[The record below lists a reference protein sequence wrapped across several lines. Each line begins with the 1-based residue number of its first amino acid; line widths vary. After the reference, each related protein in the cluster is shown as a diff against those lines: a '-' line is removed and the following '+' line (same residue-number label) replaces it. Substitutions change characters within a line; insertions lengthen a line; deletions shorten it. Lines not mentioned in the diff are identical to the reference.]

1 MISRNTYLRIFSFG
15 AVIFELILLVCCVSP
30 TNREIIT
37 RHFDAEQKSPLAAVK
52 ISVDYPVSG
61 PQKAIKNIQK
71 DILKNLQAKTTDNS
85 TDLTQILNDNSKQKH
100 KFIAKQNSSDD
111 SIHYQAEL
119 SEIVAQKA
127 ETDNFIT
134 FVYQSYSYDGGAHGS
149 TATKMLT
156 YRKTDGKK
164 INSDI
169 LVPNLPADFKQ
180 LLAQGLKA
188 YFSSFG
194 ENVEIFGEFNLN
206 NLPLPQSEPFL
217 TEQGVGFCYAQY
229 EIAPYSSGQ
238 PAFII
243 PYHLIKPYLSKETL
257 KLIPVYDQNASVL
270 PYNVSL
276 KTL

>member
-1 MISRNTYLRIFSFG
+1 MTNKSIYFRILSFG
-15 AVIFELILLVCCVSP
+15 AVIFELILLVCCVLPS
-30 TNREIIT
+30 NREITI

-61 PQKAIKNIQK
+61 PQKALENIQN
-71 DILKNLQAKTTDNS
+71 DILKNLQAKTTDN
-85 TDLTQILNDNSKQKH
+85 TTNLTQILNENSKQKH
-100 KFIAKQNSSDD
+100 NFITKQNTSDEGA
-111 SIHYQAEL
+111 SYQAEL
-119 SEIVAQKA
+119 FETVAQKA

-134 FVYQSYSYDGGAHGS
+134 FVYQAYSYDGGAHGS

-169 LVPNLPADFKQ
+169 LAPNPPADFKQ
-180 LLAQGLKA
+180 LLAQGVKT
-188 YFSSFG
+188 YFASFG
-194 ENVEIFGEFNLN
+194 ESVEIFGEFDIN
-206 NLPLPQSEPFL
+206 NLPLPANEPFL

-243 PYHLIKPYLSKETL
+243 PYRLIKPYLSKETQ
-257 KLIPVYDQNASVL
+257 KLIPVYDENAPVL
-270 PYNVSL
+270 PYNVSQ